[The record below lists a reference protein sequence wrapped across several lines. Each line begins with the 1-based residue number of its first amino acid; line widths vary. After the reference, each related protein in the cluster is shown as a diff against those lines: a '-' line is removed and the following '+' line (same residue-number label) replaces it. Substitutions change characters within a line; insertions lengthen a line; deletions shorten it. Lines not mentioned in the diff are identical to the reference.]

1 MDMSGA
7 VASLTTQLRVRT
19 KRFAV
24 SAVKLTAR
32 LPPGDAAR
40 IMTRQLLRS
49 ATSVAANYR
58 AAGRARSRK
67 EFAAKLG
74 VVLEEADES
83 AFWLEIL
90 RESEIASSLSELE
103 REAAELVRIFSAAY
117 RTALQPSRRSNLHT

>member
-1 MDMSGA
+1 MNDIAAPVTS
-7 VASLTTQLRVRT
+7 QLRIRT

-24 SAVKLTAR
+24 SVVRLASR
-32 LPPGDAAR
+32 LPTGEPAR
-40 IMTRQLLRS
+40 VIGRQLLRS

-74 VVLEEADES
+74 IVLEDADES
-83 AFWLEIL
+83 SFWLEVL
-90 RESEIASSLSELE
+90 REAEIDPNLFDLE

-117 RTALQPSRRSNLHT
+117 RSALRPSSRSLLRT